1 MQFTFSNKDEDFKN
15 IRDKIIEYENNSV
28 EKIELKQLHKET
40 ELLLNSLP
48 FYIIIVDEDHYI
60 FFANKAVNKEF
71 DCDPQEIIGKYCP
84 REIHNCEEPIS
95 ECPLEKAKE
104 INQGIIREY
113 YDSDINKWLSS
124 QIYLLPYKTMNNKSL
139 FLHFVIDITARK
151 NAEQNYKKTLKKYQ
165 TLLHQGNQVMAKMV
179 ESSDPYTFHHQ
190 KNVSELADK
199 IAKRLNFSENR
210 REGIKIAGLLH
221 DIGKISTPK
230 AILNKS
236 GELNKPEEQIIQLH
250 PRTGYDFL
258 KNIDYPWPVAE
269 IVLQHHER
277 IDGSGYPNHL
287 QGEEINLEAKI
298 IGVADVV
305 DAMCSHRPYRPEL
318 QMKDVIKE
326 IRENSGRL
334 YDPDVVLECIKIIT
348 K

>member
-1 MQFTFSNKDEDFKN
+1 M
-15 IRDKIIEYENNSV
+15 
-28 EKIELKQLHKET
+28 
-40 ELLLNSLP
+40 
-48 FYIIIVDEDHYI
+48 
-60 FFANKAVNKEF
+60 
-71 DCDPQEIIGKYCP
+71 
-84 REIHNCEEPIS
+84 
-95 ECPLEKAKE
+95 
-104 INQGIIREY
+104 
-113 YDSDINKWLSS
+113 
-124 QIYLLPYKTMNNKSL
+124 
-139 FLHFVIDITARK
+139 
-151 NAEQNYKKTLKKYQ
+151 
-165 TLLHQGNQVMAKMV
+165 
-179 ESSDPYTFHHQ
+179 
-190 KNVSELADK
+190 
-199 IAKRLNFSENR
+199 
-210 REGIKIAGLLH
+210 
-221 DIGKISTPK
+221 
-230 AILNKS
+230 
-236 GELNKPEEQIIQLH
+236 
-250 PRTGYDFL
+250 